1 MKSFNRILQVLALT
15 VLTTSLVSCND
26 DDDNGVMPPE
36 TNTIAD
42 IVSNS
47 DDFDILLAAAV
58 KADLVGT
65 LSTTANTD
73 LTVFAPTDTAF
84 ISYLGAAD
92 ETAAINTVNS
102 LSSDVVANLLLN
114 HVLGTSVTASEITPG
129 YVKALS
135 TNADGDNLDLYVGV
149 ANGTVTINGIS
160 DVTTPDVA
168 ADNGVIHVVDAVIPE
183 ATIATFASADSNFS
197 TLLAAVVQEDLA
209 ATLSGAG
216 TFTVFAPTNDA
227 FQALIDADPNDGIT
241 SAADILALGDSDATT
256 TSALDNILRHHVLG
270 ATVRAEDL
278 STTAST
284 PATPLFAGGGLSI
297 DATGTPPTIT
307 DGSGTTY
314 DIVVTNVTGTNGV
327 VHAIT
332 GVLMPE

>member
-1 MKSFNRILQVLALT
+1 MKSFNRILQVLT
-15 VLTTSLVSCND
+15 IMVLTTSLISCSD

-65 LSTTANTD
+65 LSTTTNTD
-73 LTVFAPTDTAF
+73 LTVFAPTDAAF

-92 ETAAINTVNS
+92 ETAANS

-114 HVLGTSVTASEITPG
+114 HVLGTLVTASEITSG

-278 STTAST
+278 STTAPT

-297 DATGTPPTIT
+297 DATVTPPSVT
-307 DGSGTTY
+307 DGSGATY

-332 GVLMPE
+332 GVLMPEYFG